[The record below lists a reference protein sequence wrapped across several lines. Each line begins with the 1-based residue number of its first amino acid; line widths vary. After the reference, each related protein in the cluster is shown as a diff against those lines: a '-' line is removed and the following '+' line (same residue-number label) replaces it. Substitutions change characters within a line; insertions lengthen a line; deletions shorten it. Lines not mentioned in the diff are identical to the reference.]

1 MEYSFKCQIEGDY
14 LAVVMFPEE
23 QPQTDDTVLKQKFK
37 LNTLNLEKVEAID
50 NYSLPY
56 GRISYKSSKSLQRGG
71 LELVIDYNHDHI
83 LLFGLTRQGN
93 RIETDN
99 YYTEYTF
106 RMLGVQQT
114 SEPISNPATRRV
126 RKSRN
131 PVDTTNDYTGT

>member
-14 LAVVMFPEE
+14 LVVVMFPED
-23 QPQTDDTVLKQKFK
+23 QPQTDQNILKRKFK
-37 LNTLNLEKVEAID
+37 LDTLNLEKIKSVD

-56 GRISYKSSKSLQRGG
+56 GRISYESPKSLQRGG
-71 LELVIDYNHDHI
+71 MELVIDYEYDHV

-93 RIETDN
+93 KIKDDN

-106 RMLGVQQT
+106 RMLGLQQT
-114 SEPISNPATRRV
+114 SEPICNPATRRI

-131 PVDTTNDYTGT
+131 PVDSTSEYTEK